1 MTTMTQRPL
10 IVVCVVLAI
19 QAISGCTLIQKT
31 TQLPVQAIRSL
42 PFLHDSSR
50 VYDPVSLQ
58 ETLLRF
64 ADNYIIST
72 IISVDSLKQDGKPLE
87 RDFIVLAKIRLTSD
101 IVSLVTGSNS
111 LNNLIS
117 TLIYAKSLRKSI
129 DDYWAPVHFGDSAQV
144 MRNALDDRIQELEKY
159 ASGILT
165 PQQIIE
171 LESVIMEW
179 QKSHPTTSTSAGEL
193 ANISIVSQ
201 VLKAGNQT
209 RKEEDSKSVFSLLDL
224 DPLASLDP
232 ATQELAETRLFGER
246 TLFLTQRLPQLLEWQ
261 MELLTLRTTHIP
273 EVSSLVDSAAG
284 ISKASE
290 RFSLTVQDLPSI
302 IHKEQ
307 DAFMSRLKEQQAGLD
322 TLARDTEKTFAE
334 GTRMAEATREVIVT
348 YKNLLNLINEQS
360 SKDPNDKPFDITE
373 WGTTADRV
381 ERMSSSLNTLLESLV
396 IKGESPQFQHLEIST
411 TETAQKIIDYA
422 LWRGLLFLMA
432 FVVFSAITLVTSLVV
447 YKRLTTIRSD
457 N

>member
-1 MTTMTQRPL
+1 MIQR
-10 IVVCVVLAI
+10 IILAAVI
-19 QAISGCTLIQKT
+19 ALAVEAIAGCTLIQKT

-42 PFLHDSSR
+42 PFLHESSR

-72 IISVDSLKQDGKPLE
+72 IIAVDSLKHDGKPLNRE
-87 RDFIVLAKIRLTSD
+87 FVVVSKIRLTSD

-117 TLIYAKSLRKSI
+117 TLIYAKSFRKSI
-129 DDYWAPVHFGDSAQV
+129 DEYWAPVHFGDSAQV

-165 PQQIIE
+165 PQQITE
-171 LESVIMEW
+171 LESVITEW
-179 QKSHPTTSTSAGEL
+179 QKSHPTTSTSVGEL

-201 VLKAGNQT
+201 VLKAGTQT

-273 EVSSLVDSAAG
+273 EFSSLVDSAAG

-290 RFSLTVQDLPSI
+290 RFSLTFQDLPSI
-302 IHKEQ
+302 LHKEQ

-322 TLARDTEKTFAE
+322 TLARDTEKTFSE

-348 YKNLLNLINEQS
+348 YKNLLDLINEQS
-360 SKDPNDKPFDITE
+360 SKSPNDKPFDINE
-373 WGTTADRV
+373 WGTAADRV
-381 ERMSSSLNTLLESLV
+381 ERMSSSLNALLDTLAIE
-396 IKGESPQFQHLEIST
+396 GESPELQQIEVST
-411 TETAQKIIDYA
+411 AETARKIIDYA

-432 FVVFSAITLVTSLVV
+432 FVIFTAITLVTSLVV
-447 YKRLTTIRSD
+447 YKRLTAERSD